1 MLKLKNFKSVEVN
14 SSRPCGGFDGNCIL
28 CDGGWWDF
36 NV

>member
-1 MLKLKNFKSVEVN
+1 MLKLKNLKSVEVN
-14 SSRPCGGFDGNCIL
+14 SRPCGGFDGNCIF